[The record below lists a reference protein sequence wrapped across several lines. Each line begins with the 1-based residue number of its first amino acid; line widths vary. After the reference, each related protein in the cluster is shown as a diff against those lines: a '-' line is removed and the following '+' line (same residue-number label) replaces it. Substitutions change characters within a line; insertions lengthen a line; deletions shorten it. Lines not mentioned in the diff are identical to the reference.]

1 MSLSR
6 KSVKGSVRL
15 SGEVLEACV
24 PLDTLILVSSRVC
37 VMCVCVFVP
46 YFPRGGSS
54 TNTAPITFD
63 IVTDKI
69 IPITRIPFQN
79 YVKYN
84 Y

>member
-6 KSVKGSVRL
+6 KSVKGSGRL
-15 SGEVLEACV
+15 SGEVREACV
-24 PLDTLILVSSRVC
+24 PLDTLILVSNRV
-37 VMCVCVFVP
+37 CVCVFVP